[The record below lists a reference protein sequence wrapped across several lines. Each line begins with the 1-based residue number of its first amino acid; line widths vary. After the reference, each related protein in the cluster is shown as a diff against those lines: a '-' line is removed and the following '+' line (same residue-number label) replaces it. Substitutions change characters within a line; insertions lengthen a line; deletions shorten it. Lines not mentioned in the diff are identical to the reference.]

1 MRSALTTDFAPPPYA
16 RHMGRPRKPH
26 HESRIRLHYVNEWA
40 ERRDMKQAQIA
51 EALAVEKSTV
61 SRWFDGAL
69 PSEAMLPRIAA
80 MFGIELDELFRAPD
94 DNWLRRFLEGR
105 SSEEIQRIEQ
115 TLKAAFPK
123 KIA

>member
-1 MRSALTTDFAPPPYA
+1 
-16 RHMGRPRKPH
+16 
-26 HESRIRLHYVNEWA
+26 
-40 ERRDMKQAQIA
+40 MKQAQIA